1 MDGLFYKEIIKYR
14 EGIGKKVDSEYNK
27 ILKVV
32 TGGEYKAWNSVKLKK
47 YICCIIEVNQEII
60 N

>member
-1 MDGLFYKEIIKYR
+1 MDGLFYKEIKNIEK
-14 EGIGKKVDSEYNK
+14 ELEKKVDSEYNK

-47 YICCIIEVNQEII
+47 YICCIIEVKQEII

>member
-47 YICCIIEVNQEII
+47 YVNK
-60 N
+60 